1 MIEVAKLVNVD
12 FSASVWDLE
21 SLNWVKDHLSF
32 VKVGSG
38 DITAYPMLRE
48 IAKLSLPVILST
60 GLSTIGEIRSTI
72 DFIKSVNRFYNNSKN
87 ISILQC
93 TSCYPCPIDEV
104 NLQVMTTLK
113 KEFECQIG
121 YSHHTVGTLAV
132 DLALALGASIIEV
145 HYTDNRDQSS
155 FRDHQ
160 LSFQYEELCELKKR
174 MTEIPKILGSSEKNQ
189 PNLKC

>member
-1 MIEVAKLVNVD
+1 MVSEREDPERFEHFKRLSLNSEEFLELIEVAKLVNVD

-113 KEFECQIG
+113 KEFECQIAIPIIP
-121 YSHHTVGTLAV
+121 S
-132 DLALALGASIIEV
+132 AL
-145 HYTDNRDQSS
+145 
-155 FRDHQ
+155 
-160 LSFQYEELCELKKR
+160 
-174 MTEIPKILGSSEKNQ
+174 
-189 PNLKC
+189 

>member
-1 MIEVAKLVNVD
+1 MSILKRLSLNSEEFLELIEVAKLVNVD

-60 GLSTIGEIRSTI
+60 GLSTIGEIRSAI

-93 TSCYPCPIDEV
+93 VRRAI
-104 NLQVMTTLK
+104 
-113 KEFECQIG
+113 
-121 YSHHTVGTLAV
+121 HA
-132 DLALALGASIIEV
+132 
-145 HYTDNRDQSS
+145 
-155 FRDHQ
+155 Q
-160 LSFQYEELCELKKR
+160 LMR
-174 MTEIPKILGSSEKNQ
+174 
-189 PNLKC
+189 